1 MRTLVNRERTA
12 VIEFLDEIAAQVLA
26 ARARTNAATDGRAD
40 MAHIELDFAHSALDE
55 IADITK
61 VLTGYL
67 DRLIPSTGNAHETT
81 SGHGLI
87 PPSRSVYTFDDDD
100 EDDTA
105 PADPA
110 EVAA

>member
-12 VIEFLDEIAAQVLA
+12 VIEFLDEIADQVLA

-55 IADITK
+55 ITEIADL
-61 VLTGYL
+61 LTGYL
-67 DRLIPSTGNAHETT
+67 DRLIPSTTNASETT

-87 PPSRSVYTFDDDD
+87 PPSRSVYTFED
-100 EDDTA
+100 EDA
-105 PADPA
+105 PADP
-110 EVAA
+110 EGVAA